1 MVGIIKRT
9 HGTGRPCWLIQP
21 IPDDLFENGIVVY
34 DIYMS
39 LPTTEG
45 VANISIDWEDAQ
57 HLTEEEIGKVVEYKL
72 EDTGKEIFKKGHYK
86 PWIQAR
92 LTWIHSKI

>member
-45 VANISIDWEDAQ
+45 VANID
-57 HLTEEEIGKVVEYKL
+57 
-72 EDTGKEIFKKGHYK
+72 
-86 PWIQAR
+86 
-92 LTWIHSKI
+92 